1 MHGAELSPTTRPN
14 MTQVSAPTDLRPLT
28 ALRFM
33 AALWVVVFSFWP
45 HLSTDWQPALVSKG
59 YLGVELFFVLS
70 GFILSHVY
78 LERFGTKN
86 ASYRAFV
93 WARLARIYPL
103 QLATL
108 LGVMALGLV
117 AGAVGISISE
127 NVLDWKSFIANVF
140 MVHAWGFTDTAGWN
154 HPSWSV
160 SAEWFAYLGF
170 PAFALVSWKLKDR
183 PYIALL
189 LAAVFLVGLYEVF
202 PRLAGFKL
210 TEATYHW
217 GILRIVPAFGY
228 GCALYLAF
236 RKGGA
241 KRPVLLSA
249 LALAM
254 LVFSA
259 AFIDNDAL
267 IVLSAGSLIAAL
279 ACLSNKQA
287 GPIASAPAV
296 WLGEISYAIYMCCA
310 PWLMVSTN
318 LLARLTGNTDK
329 KFNLLIWLIIIAGLI
344 AFAAVAHHLIERP
357 ARRFLR
363 RVGPQQPT

>member
-1 MHGAELSPTTRPN
+1 
-14 MTQVSAPTDLRPLT
+14 MTQSQTPTDLRALT
-28 ALRFM
+28 SLRFV
-33 AALWVVVFSFWP
+33 AAMWVVVFSFWP
-45 HLSTDWQPALVSKG
+45 HLDTAWQPALVDKG

-78 LERFGTKN
+78 LELFGTKA
-86 ASYRAFV
+86 ASYRAFI

-117 AGAVGISISE
+117 AGALGISISE
-127 NVLDWKSFIANVF
+127 NVLDWKSFIANAL
-140 MVHAWGFTDTAGWN
+140 MVHAWGFTDVAGWN

-170 PAFALVSWKLKDR
+170 PVFAFVSWKLKDR
-183 PYIALL
+183 PYVAILLAVALL
-189 LAAVFLVGLYEVF
+189 LGLYEIF
-202 PRLAGFKL
+202 PRLSGFKL

-217 GILRIVPAFGY
+217 GILRIVPAFAY

-236 RKGGA
+236 RKGPTR
-241 KRPVLLSA
+241 RPVLMSA
-249 LALAM
+249 LAFAM
-254 LVFSA
+254 LIFCASV
-259 AFIDNDAL
+259 IDNDAL

-279 ACLSNKQA
+279 ASLGNKQA
-287 GPIASAPAV
+287 GPIASKGAV

-318 LLARLTGNTDK
+318 LLAKITGHADK
-329 KFNLLIWLIIIAGLI
+329 QFNLLIWLIIVFSLILI
-344 AFAAVAHHLIERP
+344 AALAHRLIERP
-357 ARRFLR
+357 ARRYLR